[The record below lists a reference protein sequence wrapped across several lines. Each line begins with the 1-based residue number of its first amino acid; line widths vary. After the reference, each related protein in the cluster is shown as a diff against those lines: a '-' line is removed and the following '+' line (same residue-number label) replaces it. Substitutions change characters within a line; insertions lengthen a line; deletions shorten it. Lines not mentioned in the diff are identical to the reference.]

1 MPSPGNHP
9 HATCPE
15 CGASVPMVRERWL
28 HVHSV
33 GSAEYAY
40 PRGDRRRCPGSLM
53 LPRELAPDAGERTPG
68 TGGLGQAL
76 EPLDPRSDGPP
87 RSGGGP

>member
-1 MPSPGNHP
+1 MQTGGTPS

-15 CGASVPMVRERWL
+15 CGASVPLVGERWI

-53 LPRELAPDAGERTPG
+53 LARQLGPRRSAESETPG
-68 TGGLGQAL
+68 
-76 EPLDPRSDGPP
+76 
-87 RSGGGP
+87 